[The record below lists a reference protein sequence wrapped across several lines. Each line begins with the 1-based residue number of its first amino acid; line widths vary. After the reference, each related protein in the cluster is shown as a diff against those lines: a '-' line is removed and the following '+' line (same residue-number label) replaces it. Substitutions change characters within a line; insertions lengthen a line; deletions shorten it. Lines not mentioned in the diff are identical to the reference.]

1 VAAGWFYG
9 LGLGLLCAAPIA
21 GAAEFRDAF
30 AARELLSGPAGEVV
44 GSNVGATVEPG
55 EPRHGG
61 KRGGASVWIAWQ
73 APANG
78 VVRFSTEGSELD
90 TLLGVYTFAR
100 STDTSLDRLRE
111 AGEDDDEEDELTG
124 RRTSR
129 VEVGVRAGEVYH
141 IAVDGYRGAT
151 GSLRL
156 SWTLEVTPQTPP
168 LVVGLPRDR
177 AARQGDPL
185 VLRVLLTGYAGEA
198 DDVELRWR
206 RNGES
211 LGVRGPTLE
220 IPGLRTNDLGR
231 YTLRIRIGDVQ
242 FETAPV
248 ELQINSDGLTNSLA
262 RDKLFDAL
270 DTPLV
275 GDDGESE
282 EDEDEDEDGADEED
296 PPEEPQPTGLSA
308 TSRPGLPLRAGR
320 VTLKRAGA
328 ARAGPALAGL
338 GVARGYNGS
347 QVFSTVRATSD
358 PDEPQPCG
366 VVSGGSH
373 WFAYEPATN
382 GLLTLDTRGSD
393 FDTVLAVF
401 TYTNPPASYADLVLL
416 GCDNDRL
423 QAGGADQVSLPVEP
437 GRPYLVRIAGVRGE
451 TGIARLNYVLQPA
464 APAQAPRLAAL
475 PAVQRVALGQEC
487 VLQAD
492 VRGAEPLFY
501 SWLRGGEP
509 LPGETNAQLR
519 LRAVA
524 PEISGTYILTVSNAF
539 GGPLEVPFE
548 VRVLVPPTLKWQP
561 IRPGAHVLDAELP
574 PAQYH
579 ALEGTES
586 PLGPW
591 RLLTP
596 FVTGTNTFFP
606 YVPPL
611 TNGVQIYRLRV
622 E

>member
-1 VAAGWFYG
+1 
-9 LGLGLLCAAPIA
+9 LGLGLLCAGPVAE
-21 GAAEFRDAF
+21 AAEFRDAF
-30 AARELLSGPAGEVV
+30 AARELVTGPSGVVV

-55 EPRHGG
+55 EPQHGG
-61 KRGGASVWIAWQ
+61 KRGGASVWISWQ
-73 APANG
+73 APADG
-78 VVRFSTEGSELD
+78 VVRFSTAGSKLD
-90 TLLGVYTFAR
+90 TLLGVYTFAQP
-100 STDTSLDRLRE
+100 TDTTLDRLRE
-111 AGEDDDEEDELTG
+111 AGKDDDEENETTG
-124 RRTSR
+124 KRTSR
-129 VEVGVRAGEVYH
+129 VEVGVRTGEVYH

-151 GSLRL
+151 GNLQL
-156 SWTLEVTPQTPP
+156 SWTLEATPQTPP
-168 LVVGLPRDR
+168 LVVGLPHDR
-177 AARQGDPL
+177 AARPGDPV
-185 VLRVLLTGYAGEA
+185 VLSVLLTGYTGES

-231 YTLRIRIGDVQ
+231 YTLRIRIGDVR

-275 GDDGESE
+275 GDDGKSHED
-282 EDEDEDEDGADEED
+282 DEDEDEEED
-296 PPEEPQPTGLSA
+296 PSKGPHHTGLSA
-308 TSRPGLPLRAGR
+308 TLNPGLPLYAQR
-320 VTLKRAGA
+320 VALKSTGLAL
-328 ARAGPALAGL
+328 AGPALAGL

-373 WFAYEPATN
+373 WFAYEAATN

-416 GCDNDRL
+416 ACDNDRL
-423 QAGGADQVSLPVEP
+423 QAGGADQVSLAVEP
-437 GRPYLVRIAGVRGE
+437 GRPYLIRIAGVRGA

-464 APAQAPRLAAL
+464 TPAQAPRLAAL
-475 PAVQRVALGQEC
+475 PPVQRVALGQEC

-492 VRGAEPLFY
+492 VRGAEPLAY
-501 SWLRGGEP
+501 NWLRGGQP
-509 LPGETNAQLR
+509 LPGKTNAQLR
-519 LRAVA
+519 LRADA
-524 PEISGTYILTVSNAF
+524 LTISGTYTLVVSNAF
-539 GGPLEVPFE
+539 GGPIQVPFE
-548 VRVLVPPTLKWQP
+548 VRVLVPPALKWQP
-561 IRPGAHVLDAELP
+561 TLPGTYALLADLP

-579 ALEGTES
+579 ALEGAES

-596 FVTGTNTFFP
+596 FVTGSNTFFP
-606 YVPPL
+606 YVPSR
-611 TNGVQIYRLRV
+611 TNGMQLYRLRV